1 MTTGR
6 LRVNWDTCN
15 TSSCGCVDREDPER
29 TPDSVWECLVREFA
43 TTVYHPSGTARM
55 GRADDPLAVL
65 DHDLRVRGV
74 HNLRVVRKR
83 VYLCACP
90 RSWQFSR
97 ATASAVR
104 NLVACA

>member
-43 TTVYHPSGTARM
+43 TTVYHPSGTAPRRGAAGVKNGM
-55 GRADDPLAVL
+55 YGPRQWLA
-65 DHDLRVRGV
+65 
-74 HNLRVVRKR
+74 N
-83 VYLCACP
+83 
-90 RSWQFSR
+90 
-97 ATASAVR
+97 
-104 NLVACA
+104 